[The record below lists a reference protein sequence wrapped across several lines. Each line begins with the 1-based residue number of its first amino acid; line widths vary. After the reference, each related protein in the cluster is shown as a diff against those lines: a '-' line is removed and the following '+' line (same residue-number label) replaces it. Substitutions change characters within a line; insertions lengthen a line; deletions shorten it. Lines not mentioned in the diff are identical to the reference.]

1 MSVVRSASV
10 LVAALALTVLT
21 GCDSTQQQ
29 AARAR
34 LKAER
39 FIASAAPTVVRRR
52 NPDIRVVAVKL
63 VRGSAGSAITVRLR
77 NAAARPWHDLPI
89 SVGILGSRGH
99 RSYLNAAPN
108 TYYFETHLASIA
120 ARGSVTWVFTTN
132 QALPAGAK
140 LFAAVGAR
148 SSVPATLVHALPQ
161 IDVATASSPTR
172 AKGAGRLLVKVT
184 NASEVPQYQ
193 LQVYALGL
201 DRGRYVAAGR
211 ATLAHLGTETSE
223 TLALSLV
230 GPGRPTSIELE
241 ALPTMFQ

>member
-10 LVAALALTVLT
+10 LVTALAFTVLT

-52 NPDIRVVAVKL
+52 NPEIRVVAVKL

-77 NAAARPWHDLPI
+77 NAADRPWHDLPV
-89 SVGILGSRGH
+89 SVGTLGSLGH
-99 RSYLNAAPN
+99 RSYLNASAN
-108 TYYFETHLASIA
+108 TFYFETHLASIG
-120 ARGSVTWVFTTN
+120 ARGSVTWVFTTTRK
-132 QALPAGAK
+132 LPRGARP
-140 LFAAVGAR
+140 FAVVGAR
-148 SSVPATLVHALPQ
+148 STVPPTAVRALPQ
-161 IDVATASSPTR
+161 IDVATAGSPTS
-172 AKGAGRLLVKVT
+172 AAGAARLRVKVT

-201 DRGRYVAAGR
+201 DRGRYVAAGG
-211 ATLAHLGTETSE
+211 ATLSHLGTESSVTVPV
-223 TLALSLV
+223 TLIGAR
-230 GPGRPTSIELE
+230 RPTSIELE